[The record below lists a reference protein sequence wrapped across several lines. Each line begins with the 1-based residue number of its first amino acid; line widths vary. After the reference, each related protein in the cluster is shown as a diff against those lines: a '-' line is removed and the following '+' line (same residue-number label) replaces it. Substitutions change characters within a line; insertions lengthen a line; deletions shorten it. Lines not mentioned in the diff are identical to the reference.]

1 MLTAQQ
7 TNIINT
13 VIATYGAVEGTQCST
28 MLAGIVDAYC
38 SSGIL
43 TDALS
48 ANDLERLSAYFTED
62 GIYSAGIDTLN
73 TYMEEVEGESL
84 QCIKAIALL
93 QTACDSNYDF
103 ETIVLKMNAMHT
115 QEA

>member
-28 MLAGIVDAYC
+28 MLEGIVEGYC

-48 ANDLERLSAYFTED
+48 ANDWDRLTAYFTEN
-62 GIYSAGIDTLN
+62 GIWSAGIDTLN
-73 TYMEEVEGESL
+73 TYIEAVEGESL
-84 QCIKAIALL
+84 QCIKAITLL
-93 QTACDSNYDF
+93 QTACDSNCDF
-103 ETIVLKMNAMHT
+103 ETLVLKMDSMC
-115 QEA
+115 

>member
-38 SSGIL
+38 SS
-43 TDALS
+43 
-48 ANDLERLSAYFTED
+48 
-62 GIYSAGIDTLN
+62 
-73 TYMEEVEGESL
+73 
-84 QCIKAIALL
+84 
-93 QTACDSNYDF
+93 
-103 ETIVLKMNAMHT
+103 
-115 QEA
+115 